1 MKYSEAPFII
11 MFPFKLI
18 FEMIKGIFGG
28 ETDFGGLFEVCL
40 GTRVMA
46 IFEGLIDIITAPF
59 NMIYG
64 LIQDIFSFVGFELPD
79 FDLAEFIKTG
89 AFNDIV
95 EFFKGLGNIDI
106 GAIVEKLK
114 DYQ

>member
-1 MKYSEAPFII
+1 MKYSDGLMDII

-28 ETDFGGLFEVCL
+28 ETDFCWVYFRGL

-64 LIQDIFSFVGFELPD
+64 LIQDIKL
-79 FDLAEFIKTG
+79 
-89 AFNDIV
+89 
-95 EFFKGLGNIDI
+95 
-106 GAIVEKLK
+106 EKLVLN
-114 DYQ
+114 YQTLTLENLVRVCSMI